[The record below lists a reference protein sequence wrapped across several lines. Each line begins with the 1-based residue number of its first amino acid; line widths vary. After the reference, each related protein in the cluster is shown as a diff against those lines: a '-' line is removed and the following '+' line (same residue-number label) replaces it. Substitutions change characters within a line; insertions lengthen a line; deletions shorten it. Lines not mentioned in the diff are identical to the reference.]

1 MKMKM
6 KDITRILK
14 GLLPL
19 ALCALGLF
27 SCRGGGQ
34 QQSLRGQGRT
44 ALSVY
49 LGVLP
54 SVDCAGI
61 KVSLTLEDST
71 HATYTRDYIGS
82 DRTLSEQGTY
92 IVKDSVLQLMLPHD
106 TLRFA
111 LAEERL
117 ILLAEDGGQVHG
129 SQGGHNVLYKRRT
142 YDFVG
147 TYGTFDSIDGESKEK
162 TLLITPQD
170 EQYLVSIVVPKAHGK
185 EPSFFAEVGTL
196 RNDTLFVPL
205 ARLDESA
212 TMCIVPSH
220 DQQGVKVST
229 IKPEDR
235 HALTW
240 YCSGSMAGTY
250 YKSTITKSSIGG
262 ITREMT
268 IGDILKRIPVAQ
280 VKLTEEHGEF
290 ADDRYDS
297 YMIYTRLH
305 EPLLSLSPKERGDL
319 TQRVNRVCVL
329 NPLLCTESRISN
341 RSTFGQIRKAYPI
354 TRIESD
360 KEHIIVVVDEIHAY
374 FAISKSKLPPTWWD
388 EKTKRVDPSQI
399 PDTAQVDSFILW
411 WK

>member
-6 KDITRILK
+6 KDIARILK
-14 GLLPL
+14 GLLLL

-27 SCRGGGQ
+27 SYRGGGQ
-34 QQSLRGQGRT
+34 QQSLQGQGHT

-49 LGVLP
+49 LGLLP
-54 SVDCAGI
+54 SADRAGI
-61 KVSLTLEDST
+61 EVSLTLEDST
-71 HATYTRDYIGS
+71 HATYTREYIGS

-92 IVKDSVLQLMLPHD
+92 IVEDSVLQLMLPHD

-117 ILLAEDGGQVHG
+117 ILLAEDGGQDHG

-185 EPSFFAEVGTL
+185 EPSYFAEVGTL
-196 RNDTLFVPL
+196 RNDTLFVPI

-229 IKPEDR
+229 TKPEDR

-240 YCSGSMAGTY
+240 YCGGGSMAGTY
-250 YKSTITKSSIGG
+250 YKSTITK
-262 ITREMT
+262 EMT

-290 ADDRYDS
+290 ADDRYDN
-297 YMIYTRLH
+297 YIIYTRLH

>member
-6 KDITRILK
+6 KDIARILK

-34 QQSLRGQGRT
+34 QQSLQGQGHT

-49 LGVLP
+49 LGLLP
-54 SVDCAGI
+54 STDRAGI
-61 KVSLTLEDST
+61 EVSLTLVDT
-71 HATYTRDYIGS
+71 IHATYTREYIGS

-92 IVKDSVLQLMLPHD
+92 IVEDSVLQLMLPHD

-117 ILLAEDGGQVHG
+117 IHLAAEGGQDH
-129 SQGGHNVLYKRRT
+129 
-142 YDFVG
+142 
-147 TYGTFDSIDGESKEK
+147 GTFDSIDGESKEK

-170 EQYLVSIVVPKAHGK
+170 EQYLVSIVVPKARGK
-185 EPSFFAEVGTL
+185 EPSYFAEVGTL
-196 RNDTLFVPL
+196 RNDTLFVPI

-229 IKPEDR
+229 TKPEDR

-240 YCSGSMAGTY
+240 YCGGGSMAGTY

-268 IGDILKRIPVAQ
+268 IGDILKRIPAAQ
-280 VKLTEEHGEF
+280 VKLMEEYGEF

-319 TQRVNRVCVL
+319 KQRVNRVCVL
-329 NPLLCTESRISN
+329 SPLLCTESRISN

-354 TRIESD
+354 TRIEPD
-360 KEHIIVVVDEIHAY
+360 KEHIIVVVDEIHAH

-388 EKTKRVDPSQI
+388 EKTKRVDASQI

-411 WK
+411 WE

>member
-1 MKMKM
+1 MKM
-6 KDITRILK
+6 KDIAVILK
-14 GLLPL
+14 GTLPL

-34 QQSLRGQGRT
+34 QQSLQGQGHT

-49 LGVLP
+49 LGVIP
-54 SVDCAGI
+54 SADCAGI
-61 KVSLTLEDST
+61 EVSLTLEDST
-71 HATYTRDYIGS
+71 HATYTRDYIGP

-92 IVKDSVLQLMLPHD
+92 IVEDSVLQLMLPHD

-117 ILLAEDGGQVHG
+117 ILLAEDGGQNHG
-129 SQGGHNVLYKRRT
+129 SQRGHNVLYKRRT
-142 YDFVG
+142 YNFVG
-147 TYGTFDSIDGESKEK
+147 TYGAFDSIDGERKEK
-162 TLLITPQD
+162 ALLITPEE
-170 EQYLVSIVVPKAHGK
+170 EQYLVSIVVPKAEGK
-185 EPSFFAEVGTL
+185 GLSCFTEVGTL

-205 ARLDESA
+205 ARSDESA

-229 IKPEDR
+229 TKPEDR

-240 YCSGSMAGTY
+240 YCGGGSMAGTY

-262 ITREMT
+262 ITSEMT
-268 IGDILKRIPVAQ
+268 IGDILKRIPEAQ
-280 VKLTEEHGEF
+280 VKRTEEHGEF
-290 ADDRYDS
+290 ADDRYDN
-297 YMIYTRLH
+297 YIIYTRLH

-329 NPLLCTESRISN
+329 SPLLCTESRISN

-360 KEHIIVVVDEIHAY
+360 KEHIIVVVDEIHAH
-374 FAISKSKLPPTWWD
+374 FAISKSKLPPTGWD
-388 EKTKRVDPSQI
+388 KKAKRVDASQI
-399 PDTAQVDSFILW
+399 PDTAQVDSFTLW
-411 WK
+411 WE

>member
-1 MKMKM
+1 M
-6 KDITRILK
+6 KDIARILK
-14 GLLPL
+14 GLLLL

-34 QQSLRGQGRT
+34 QQSLQEQGHA

-49 LGVLP
+49 LGLLP
-54 SVDCAGI
+54 STDCAGI
-61 KVSLTLEDST
+61 EVSLTLGDST
-71 HATYTRDYIGS
+71 HATYTREYIGS

-92 IVKDSVLQLMLPHD
+92 IVEDSILQLMLPHD

-129 SQGGHNVLYKRRT
+129 SQGGYNVLYKRRT

-185 EPSFFAEVGTL
+185 EPSYFAEVGTL

-229 IKPEDR
+229 TKPEDR

-240 YCSGSMAGTY
+240 YCGGSMAGTY

-290 ADDRYDS
+290 ADDRHDNYI
-297 YMIYTRLH
+297 IYTRLH

-388 EKTKRVDPSQI
+388 EKTKRVDSSQI

-411 WK
+411 WE

>member
-1 MKMKM
+1 
-6 KDITRILK
+6 
-14 GLLPL
+14 
-19 ALCALGLF
+19 
-27 SCRGGGQ
+27 
-34 QQSLRGQGRT
+34 
-44 ALSVY
+44 
-49 LGVLP
+49 
-54 SVDCAGI
+54 
-61 KVSLTLEDST
+61 
-71 HATYTRDYIGS
+71 
-82 DRTLSEQGTY
+82 
-92 IVKDSVLQLMLPHD
+92 MLPHD

-117 ILLAEDGGQVHG
+117 ILLAEDGGQDHG

-185 EPSFFAEVGTL
+185 EPSYFAEVGTL

-229 IKPEDR
+229 TKPEDR

-240 YCSGSMAGTY
+240 YCGGGSMAGTY

-262 ITREMT
+262 ITSEMT
-268 IGDILKRIPVAQ
+268 IGDILKRIPAAQ
-280 VKLTEEHGEF
+280 VKLMEEHGEF

-319 TQRVNRVCVL
+319 KQRVNRVCVL
-329 NPLLCTESRISN
+329 SPLLCTESRISN

-354 TRIESD
+354 TRIEPD
-360 KEHIIVVVDEIHAY
+360 KEHIIVVVDEIHAH

-399 PDTAQVDSFILW
+399 PDTAQVDSFTLW
-411 WK
+411 WE

>member
-6 KDITRILK
+6 KDIARILK
-14 GLLPL
+14 GLLLL

-34 QQSLRGQGRT
+34 QQSLQEQGHA

-49 LGVLP
+49 LGLLP
-54 SVDCAGI
+54 STDCAGI
-61 KVSLTLEDST
+61 EVSLTLGDST
-71 HATYTRDYIGS
+71 HATYTREYIGS

-92 IVKDSVLQLMLPHD
+92 IVEDSILQLMLPHD

-117 ILLAEDGGQVHG
+117 ILLAEDGGQDHG

-185 EPSFFAEVGTL
+185 EPSYFAEVGTL

-229 IKPEDR
+229 TKPEDR

-240 YCSGSMAGTY
+240 YCGGSMAGTY

-262 ITREMT
+262 ITRVMT

-290 ADDRYDS
+290 ADDRYDN
-297 YMIYTRLH
+297 YIIYTRLH
-305 EPLLSLSPKERGDL
+305 EPLLSLRPKERGDL

>member
-1 MKMKM
+1 MMKMKM
-6 KDITRILK
+6 KDIARILK
-14 GLLPL
+14 GLLLL

-34 QQSLRGQGRT
+34 QQSLQEQGHA

-49 LGVLP
+49 LGLLP
-54 SVDCAGI
+54 STDCAGI
-61 KVSLTLEDST
+61 EVSLTLGDST
-71 HATYTRDYIGS
+71 HATYTREYIGS

-92 IVKDSVLQLMLPHD
+92 IVEDSILQLMLPHD

-117 ILLAEDGGQVHG
+117 ILLAEDGGQDHG

-185 EPSFFAEVGTL
+185 EPSYFAEVGTL

-229 IKPEDR
+229 TKPEDR

-240 YCSGSMAGTY
+240 YCGSGSMAGTY

-262 ITREMT
+262 
-268 IGDILKRIPVAQ
+268 
-280 VKLTEEHGEF
+280 
-290 ADDRYDS
+290 S
-297 YMIYTRLH
+297 
-305 EPLLSLSPKERGDL
+305 RG
-319 TQRVNRVCVL
+319 R
-329 NPLLCTESRISN
+329 
-341 RSTFGQIRKAYPI
+341 
-354 TRIESD
+354 
-360 KEHIIVVVDEIHAY
+360 
-374 FAISKSKLPPTWWD
+374 
-388 EKTKRVDPSQI
+388 
-399 PDTAQVDSFILW
+399 
-411 WK
+411 